1 MRYPDD
7 NSLDR
12 KLIFLIVLSALIS
25 ILTIWC
31 AEPLMSSSLRN
42 SHLWLKQLIWYLIGT
57 LLILFINHLNPNR
70 IYICFQFLYWLLM
83 IFLFLLWIDRNI
95 IDLPDTFIRSING
108 TTAWLQIPGFGSFQ
122 PSEFMKIILI
132 VLSALQID
140 HHFKSLNI
148 STTITDIHLFL
159 KILKIC
165 FLPILLIL
173 MQPDTGIPIVL
184 IFCLIILLITS
195 PIQKHWIISLIITV
209 ILCTGFLLV
218 FYHFWPE
225 TFQKIAGY
233 RLRRISGW
241 LNPVETMRD
250 EGYQLYT
257 SLLLFGSCGLLGC
270 GIKQRIISIPEAHT
284 DFIFT
289 VIAQNFG
296 LCGTLTVWLICVLL
310 DIRLI
315 RLLIQT
321 PDSKQKKIGTGLAAM
336 MIFQQIQ
343 NMCMVTGLLP
353 ITGIPLPLFSYGGS
367 SILSTMLALSLFFR
381 MSHHQNL
388 SHKGRNKV

>member
-132 VLSALQID
+132 VLSALQIY

-165 FLPILLIL
+165 K
-173 MQPDTGIPIVL
+173 
-184 IFCLIILLITS
+184 FCS
-195 PIQKHWIISLIITV
+195 
-209 ILCTGFLLV
+209 
-218 FYHFWPE
+218 
-225 TFQKIAGY
+225 IA
-233 RLRRISGW
+233 
-241 LNPVETMRD
+241 
-250 EGYQLYT
+250 
-257 SLLLFGSCGLLGC
+257 
-270 GIKQRIISIPEAHT
+270 
-284 DFIFT
+284 
-289 VIAQNFG
+289 
-296 LCGTLTVWLICVLL
+296 
-310 DIRLI
+310 
-315 RLLIQT
+315 
-321 PDSKQKKIGTGLAAM
+321 
-336 MIFQQIQ
+336 
-343 NMCMVTGLLP
+343 
-353 ITGIPLPLFSYGGS
+353 
-367 SILSTMLALSLFFR
+367 ST
-381 MSHHQNL
+381 
-388 SHKGRNKV
+388 HKCRWA